1 MRTSNI
7 LIGLIEHLDEF
18 EHSKPEGS
26 AVNMAAFVN
35 FLNQKVAVEKLETR
49 QDTGDQAP
57 WLTDMGNETETVIAR
72 LVTVM
77 NRYAKSYIKRALEG
91 SSIQTGEEFSFMLY
105 LVTNESLT
113 KSELI
118 FKNIVEK
125 TSGMEVIKRLLKLGL
140 VEEHEDENDKRSK
153 RLSLTPAGRQ
163 EIFKVLPTMK
173 KVSSLVTGNLTQP
186 ECETLAYLLT
196 KLDHYHHDIFV
207 HDRQVG
213 FETLSENI
221 WGTNDSIYNRVDSV
235 FDKRV
240 NEMNNV
246 FTRP

>member
-1 MRTSNI
+1 MRTRNI

-18 EHSKPEGS
+18 ESSNPKGG
-26 AVNMAAFVN
+26 ALTMTDFVS

-49 QDTGDQAP
+49 QDSGDQAP
-57 WLTDMGNETETVIAR
+57 WLTDLGNETETVIAR

-91 SSIQTGEEFSFMLY
+91 SPIQTGEEFSFMLY

-118 FKNIVEK
+118 FKNIMEK

-140 VEEHEDENDKRSK
+140 VKEHEDENDKRSK
-153 RLSLTPAGRQ
+153 RLSLTLAGRA
-163 EIFKVLPTMK
+163 EILKVLPTMH
-173 KVSSLVTGNLTQP
+173 KVSSLVAGNLSKQ
-186 ECETLAYLLT
+186 ERETLANLLT
-196 KLDHYHHDIFV
+196 KLDHYHHEIFV

-213 FETLSENI
+213 FETLSEKYLGN
-221 WGTNDSIYNRVDSV
+221 
-235 FDKRV
+235 
-240 NEMNNV
+240 
-246 FTRP
+246 